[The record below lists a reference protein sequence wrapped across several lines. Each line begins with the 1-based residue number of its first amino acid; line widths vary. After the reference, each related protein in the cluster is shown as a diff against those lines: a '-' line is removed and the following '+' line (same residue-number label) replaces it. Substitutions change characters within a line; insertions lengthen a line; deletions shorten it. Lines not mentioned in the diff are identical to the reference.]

1 MENLK
6 NSMRLKVGSMIKY
19 ESTWCNEIS
28 WSLSLNI
35 LPAKRIALQRSFSNV
50 YFVAHINLHL
60 RLNNIAARR
69 ALRLECYA
77 RITLAL
83 IDRYFKLPAR
93 CLKSTR
99 CAPYHA
105 TKFAQKLTIA
115 STHTYLTCVY
125 AKLVSTKLLYD
136 PSRLV
141 ETQPRDRLSMSFVKV
156 FR

>member
-1 MENLK
+1 MSLK
-6 NSMRLKVGSMIKY
+6 LGSTIKY
-19 ESTWCNEIS
+19 ESTWRNEIS

-60 RLNNIAARR
+60 CLNNIAARR
-69 ALRLECYA
+69 ALHLECYT

-99 CAPYHA
+99 CVHIMQQNSRRNLRLRA
-105 TKFAQKLTIA
+105 
-115 STHTYLTCVY
+115 HTYLACVY
-125 AKLVSTKLLYD
+125 AKLVSTELLYD
-136 PSRLV
+136 PTGV
-141 ETQPRDRLSMSFVKV
+141 G
-156 FR
+156 